1 MPEESEYQPVS
12 QKPLMQQSAGYQMIQ
27 TTQKIFVIRDQFS
40 FDEFLQLSEGRL
52 AQMLILFDTS
62 VMRNNPRVLKLAM
75 QMMATQKLESG
86 SILDKHMEFNIL
98 AKVSVWTST

>member
-1 MPEESEYQPVS
+1 
-12 QKPLMQQSAGYQMIQ
+12 
-27 TTQKIFVIRDQFS
+27 
-40 FDEFLQLSEGRL
+40 
-52 AQMLILFDTS
+52 
-62 VMRNNPRVLKLAM
+62 MRNNPRVLKLAM